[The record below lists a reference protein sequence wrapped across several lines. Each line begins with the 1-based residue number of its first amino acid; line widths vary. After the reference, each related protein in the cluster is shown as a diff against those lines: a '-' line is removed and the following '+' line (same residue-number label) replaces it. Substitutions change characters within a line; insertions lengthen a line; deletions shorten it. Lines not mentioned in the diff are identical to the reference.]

1 MRFGITRTSDWE
13 KNCPCKESVFNKE
26 TQEYN
31 IEINTL
37 EELVAFARK
46 YGKLVFTD
54 DNFYG
59 EETDIPS
66 IEIYD
71 DYRE

>member
-1 MRFGITRTSDWE
+1 MRFRITRTSDW
-13 KNCPCKESVFNKE
+13 KNCPCREAVFNME

-37 EELVAFARK
+37 EELVAFAKK
-46 YGKLVFTD
+46 YGKLVFYD

-59 EETDIPS
+59 KEKDIPS

>member
-1 MRFGITRTSDWE
+1 MRFRIKRTSDR
-13 KNCPCKESVFNKE
+13 KNCPCRESVFNRE

-37 EELVAFARK
+37 EELVAFSEK
-46 YGKLVFTD
+46 YGELILKD
-54 DNFYG
+54 DNYYG
-59 EETDIPS
+59 KEKYIPS

-71 DYRE
+71 DYREL

>member
-1 MRFGITRTSDWE
+1 MRFRITRTSDW
-13 KNCPCKESVFNKE
+13 KNCPCREAVFNRE

-37 EELVAFARK
+37 EELVAFAKK
-46 YGKLVFTD
+46 YGELVFKD
-54 DNFYG
+54 DNLYG
-59 EETDIPS
+59 KEKDIPS

>member
-1 MRFGITRTSDWE
+1 MRFSITRTSDWQ
-13 KNCPCKESVFNKE
+13 NCPCRESVFNRE

-37 EELVAFARK
+37 EELVAFAKK
-46 YGKLVFTD
+46 YGDLVLKD
-54 DNFYG
+54 DNDYG
-59 EETDIPS
+59 KEKDIPS

>member
-1 MRFGITRTSDWE
+1 MRFRITRTSDWQ
-13 KNCPCKESVFNKE
+13 NCPCRESVFNRE

-37 EELVAFARK
+37 EELVAFSKK
-46 YGKLVFTD
+46 YGELVFKD
-54 DNFYG
+54 DNDYG
-59 EETDIPS
+59 KEKDIPS

-71 DYRE
+71 SYRE

>member
-1 MRFGITRTSDWE
+1 MRFGITRTSDCE
-13 KNCPCKESVFNKE
+13 NCPCRESVFNRE

-37 EELVAFARK
+37 EELVAFAKK
-46 YGKLVFTD
+46 YGELVFKD
-54 DNFYG
+54 DNYYG
-59 EETDIPS
+59 KEKDIPS

>member
-1 MRFGITRTSDWE
+1 MRFKITRTSDWE
-13 KNCPCKESVFNKE
+13 NCPCRESVFNRE

-37 EELVAFARK
+37 EDLVAFAKK
-46 YGKLVFTD
+46 YGKLIFMD
-54 DNFYG
+54 NNFYG
-59 EETDIPS
+59 EEKDIPS